1 MNYKELAAMMRQTA
15 LEYKG
20 GNLSVSPE
28 LWEELADM
36 MEKKPQGAPLA
47 ELLLWIVKDN
57 EFELNLRPSMF
68 PGDGEIMLEMRKDGN
83 KFQRLFKYESLRVI
97 PLEEDLFFSMKHMAE
112 QMAKHLEEGKEV

>member
-1 MNYKELAAMMRQTA
+1 MNYKELANKMRRTV

-28 LWEELADM
+28 LWEDLADM
-36 MEKKPQGAPLA
+36 LEKKPQGAPLA

-57 EFELNLRPSMF
+57 EFELTLRPSMF
-68 PGDGEIMLEMRKDGN
+68 PGDGEIMLEMRKDGT

-97 PLEEDLFFSMKHMAE
+97 PLEEGLYFSMKYMAE
-112 QMAKHLEEGKEV
+112 RFAKRLEEEA